1 MKAYLYVISTPLGLV
16 KVGAAA
22 NPKQRVQNLQIGSP
36 VPLTLAGEHEIC
48 DRPSAEA
55 VAAALQERFR
65 SRRERGHWF
74 RATPLEV
81 RKAIGDRE
89 IVDLYRSSEAK
100 RRQADRLAAETA
112 KAEAAQALASASA
125 KERRRLRQ
133 QRRRAAAGMLAAG
146 LTQVEAPEALGVTD
160 RTIRNWTKDKAFQ
173 RALARAQA
181 RAERQEANA
190 ERRAARRRAAREQQ
204 NAARRP
210 ELRGER
216 DPDRKPDPRRAAR
229 PNQSDNARSLDQ
241 GDARLPLSRAHLHSR
256 NDDTAARIVAA
267 GGGIQAI
274 IEATGLRTRENVL
287 RRIDPAILEQAHQ
300 NDAPPPA
307 TPAAPG

>member
-1 MKAYLYVISTPLGLV
+1 MKAHLYVISTPLGLV
-16 KVGAAA
+16 KVGASA

-36 VPLTLAGEHEIC
+36 VPLTLAGQYEMS
-48 DRPSAEA
+48 DRPTAEA
-55 VAAALQERFR
+55 VAAALEERFR
-65 SRRERGHWF
+65 ARRERGQWF

-81 RKAIGDRE
+81 RQAIGDRE

-100 RRQADRLAAETA
+100 TRQADRLAAETA
-112 KAEAAQALASASA
+112 QAEAAAALASASA

-146 LTQVEAPEALGVTD
+146 MTQVATADALGVTD

-173 RALARAQA
+173 TALARAQA
-181 RAERQEANA
+181 RAERQDANA
-190 ERRAARRRAAREQQ
+190 ERRAARRRATIEQQ

-210 ELRGER
+210 ELRSEQ
-216 DPDRKPDPRRAAR
+216 DPDPKPDER
-229 PNQSDNARSLDQ
+229 
-241 GDARLPLSRAHLHSR
+241 DARLPLTRADLHSQSDR
-256 NDDTAARIVAA
+256 VAASAVAA

-287 RRIDPAILEQAHQ
+287 RLIDPEILAQAHQ
-300 NDAPPPA
+300 NDATPPA
-307 TPAAPG
+307 DADPAAPP